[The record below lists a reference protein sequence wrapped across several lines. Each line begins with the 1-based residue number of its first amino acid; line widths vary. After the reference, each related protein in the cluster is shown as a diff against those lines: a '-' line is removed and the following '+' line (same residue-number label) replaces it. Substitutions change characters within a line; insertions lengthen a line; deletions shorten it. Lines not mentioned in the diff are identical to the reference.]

1 MSAAITAAAVG
12 AGASIYSGMQ
22 AGEAADKANAA
33 ALESFR
39 ANQAIGKELKERQ
52 LKLVD
57 RPLEAKIAELQG
69 KKITAGGQQAL
80 DRFNFEMSQADRAIQ
95 EQAPLAGEGAT
106 AGREL
111 TQQFRRAQGIAGI
124 NLQDQ
129 ATKNAQLGGYLQ
141 MAQQTPG
148 WASVATGANTQ
159 MGQFQT
165 GLMENALQ
173 QETSAYGEA
182 AKGLGSLASMYS
194 KGYSWGFNPEAE
206 KGSRFN
212 K

>member
-1 MSAAITAAAVG
+1 MSAALTAAAAIG
-12 AGASIYSGMQ
+12 TAGSIYSGMQ

-39 ANQAIGKELKERQ
+39 ANQAVAKELKERQ

-95 EQAPLAGEGAT
+95 QQAPLAGEGAT

-148 WASVATGANTQ
+148 WASVATGANRD
-159 MGQFQT
+159 MGNFQT
-165 GLMENALQ
+165 GLMENALA
-173 QETSAYGEA
+173 QESSAYGEA
-182 AKGLGSLASMYS
+182 AKGLGNLATMYARYKSGYDPFGES
-194 KGYSWGFNPEAE
+194 KQ
-206 KGSRFN
+206 
-212 K
+212 